1 MTAAAVFILGLRATS
16 FLCIFLVFSALLVRI
31 LRSHKSMVKL
41 KLSHYTPWR
50 RLGGGIAPT
59 HF

>member
-31 LRSHKSMVKL
+31 LRSRKSMVKAKAVPL
-41 KLSHYTPWR
+41 QAMEA
-50 RLGGGIAPT
+50 LGGEV
-59 HF
+59 